1 MIHKHMNQINL
12 IMIPQE
18 VINYIYMFNI
28 EHRLKYK
35 LCLGELLQ
43 KELKKKIISNIKSL
57 SFGPLYSLPKLL
69 KKDVNIYPFLIIIRR
84 NLIN

>member
-1 MIHKHMNQINL
+1 MNQNNI

-28 EHRLKYK
+28 DHRLKYK

-43 KELKKKIISNIKSL
+43 KKYHKEIISDIKLL
-57 SFGPLYSLPKLL
+57 SFGPLYSVPKLL
-69 KKDVNIYPFLIIIRR
+69 KRNVNIYPLLYILRK
-84 NLIN
+84 